1 MVGYG
6 RPSEEIYTRLD
17 LSVSQSGVRVAL
29 LQNMVGLNFGEL
41 RYGEV
46 RRIPLLGT
54 SVNKAKEKNRLT
66 QAR

>member
-54 SVNKAKEKNRLT
+54 QVNKAKEKNRLT